1 MEQVV
6 LEEVKDYGLDHHCPN
21 CGDVNIISDYQTGE
35 RICGK
40 CGLVLEQNKF
50 DESGEWR
57 AFNAEEVNKRERVG
71 PPTNPSRRDQFYTNM
86 YGFKDGNGKTL
97 SIDSLK
103 KMQRLN
109 RVNNISQ
116 NDDSIA
122 RNLKIAGKAMRM
134 LTDKLGLSDGIFEDA
149 FKLYRMALDKDLI
162 RGKTIEGF
170 VAASLLVVIRERGIP
185 RSIIEIASTI
195 DVDTHVVA
203 RLYRELLRDFNL
215 KMPIDEP
222 TKYFDKIS
230 TRFVLE
236 PQIRGRALEILRDAK
251 TRGMIQGK
259 RPKSIAAAALYL
271 AVKENY
277 IEITQKKIAEAS
289 EISEVTLRTRV
300 CELAGLTNLK
310 LI

>member
-1 MEQVV
+1 MENVV
-6 LEEVKDYGLDHHCPN
+6 LEEIKDYILDHHCPN
-21 CGDVNIISDYQTGE
+21 CGDVRIISDYQTGE
-35 RICGK
+35 KICGK

-57 AFNAEEVNKRERVG
+57 AFTVEEVNKRERVG
-71 PPTNPSRRDQFYTNM
+71 PPINPSRRDQFYTNM

-122 RNLKIAGKAMRM
+122 RNLKIAVKAMRM
-134 LTDKLGLSDGIFEDA
+134 LTDKLGLSEGIFEDA
-149 FKLYRMALDKDLI
+149 FKLYRRALDKDLI

-185 RSIIEIASTI
+185 RSLIEIASMI
-195 DVDTHVVA
+195 EVDTHVVA

-230 TRFVLE
+230 ARFVLE

-277 IEITQKKIAEAS
+277 IEITQKKIAKVS
-289 EISEVTLRTRV
+289 EISEVTLRARV
-300 CELAGLTNLK
+300 CELEGLTNLK
-310 LI
+310 LH

>member
-1 MEQVV
+1 MENVI
-6 LEEVKDYGLDHHCPN
+6 LEEVRDYGLDHHCPN

-35 RICGK
+35 KICGK
-40 CGLVLEQNKF
+40 CGLVLEQNKL

-57 AFNAEEVNKRERVG
+57 AFTVEEVNKRERVG
-71 PPTNPSRRDQFYTNM
+71 PPINPSRRDQLYTNM
-86 YGFKDGNGKTL
+86 YGLRDGNGKTL
-97 SIDSLK
+97 SIDILK

-116 NDDSIA
+116 NDDSVA
-122 RNLKIAGKAMRM
+122 RNLKIAVKATRM
-134 LTDKLGLSDGIFEDA
+134 LTDKLGLSEGIFEDA
-149 FKLYRMALDKDLI
+149 FKLYRRALDKDLI

-185 RSIIEIASTI
+185 RSLLEIASTI
-195 DVDTHVVA
+195 NMDPHVVA
-203 RLYRELLRDFNL
+203 RIYRELLRDFGM

-236 PQIRGRALEILRDAK
+236 PQIRGRAIEILRNAK
-251 TRGMIQGK
+251 AKGMIQGK

-277 IEITQKKIAEAS
+277 IGITQKKIAEVS
-289 EISEVTLRTRV
+289 EISEVTLRARV
-300 CELAGLTNLK
+300 CELGVLSNL
-310 LI
+310 